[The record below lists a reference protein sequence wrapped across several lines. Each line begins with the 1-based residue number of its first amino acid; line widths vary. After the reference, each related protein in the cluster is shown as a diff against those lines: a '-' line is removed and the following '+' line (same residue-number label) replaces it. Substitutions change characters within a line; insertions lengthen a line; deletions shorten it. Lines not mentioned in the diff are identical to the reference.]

1 MINGH
6 GEENWARKWG
16 MEIALDGRL
25 DKQGEWNGRMDGWAG
40 GQTKSMAGQ
49 LGAGWLLALWEYSF
63 SGRELGG
70 ARQAFTDRG
79 CQRAPQG
86 LGRDT

>member
-1 MINGH
+1 
-6 GEENWARKWG
+6 
-16 MEIALDGRL
+16 
-25 DKQGEWNGRMDGWAG
+25 MDGWTDG
-40 GQTKSMAGQ
+40 REDRRKVMAGQ

-79 CQRAPQG
+79 YQRAPQG